1 MVMNPQDEQMNKP
14 RGGLLGL
21 FDKAMKADE
30 DTGLSPL
37 QNFAAA
43 LDPLILK
50 DLRGG
55 EGIRQQGVQRA
66 ATMSKNKTVDML
78 RQQGRNDLADAVMN
92 RTIGPKEAFSV
103 MQSEKAADT
112 AFQRQK
118 DLAAFSAGLKA
129 PAAPKLYSEFA
140 KLNADLQAG
149 NISKDQY
156 NASVQSFLNKNKMS
170 IRPFRDINR
179 KKTKVVTVG
188 SVKIGGDNP
197 ISVQSMTNT
206 LTTDIEATI
215 NQINQITEAGGDLVR
230 VSCPD
235 KESTQA
241 LKKIIAPKKNLSFSE
256 NFFHMCFGKVP
267 EKEIVK
273 AFDVSLILYA
283 EHSFNVSTFTARTI
297 TSSLSDIHGAI
308 TGAIASLK
316 GPLHG
321 GANEEVM
328 HMMKKI
334 KKPENALKWINNAL
348 KNKEVVMGFGH
359 RVYKSG
365 DSRVPTMREYFG
377 KVAKIKKDKTFE
389 KIYDIVEKVMIK
401 KKNIH
406 PNVDYPTGPTYH
418 LMGFDTD
425 FFTPIFV
432 ISRITGW
439 SAHIMEQHAANKLIR
454 PLAKYKGSKH
464 RTVMQLNQR

>member
-1 MVMNPQDEQMNKP
+1 MSEEIKK
-14 RGGLLGL
+14 GLLGIIVDETTVSQVMPEINSL
-21 FDKAMKADE
+21 TYRGYTVQELCDKCSFEEVAYLVLKAE
-30 DTGLSPL
+30 LPKKKQLKKFIKEERSSRKLSV
-37 QNFAAA
+37 Q
-43 LDPLILK
+43 ILK
-50 DLRGG
+50 DIQKMPKKAHPMDV
-55 EGIRQQGVQRA
+55 IRTAVSLMA
-66 ATMSKNKTVDML
+66 LEDKDTKNNSPEANMRKAIRIFAKT
-78 RQQGRNDLADAVMN
+78 
-92 RTIGPKEAFSV
+92 P
-103 MQSEKAADT
+103 T
-112 AFQRQK
+112 AI
-118 DLAAFSAGLKA
+118 AAFFRSRKGK
-129 PAAPKLYSEFA
+129 KL
-140 KLNADLQAG
+140 
-149 NISKDQY
+149 I
-156 NASVQSFLNKNKMS
+156 
-170 IRPFRDINR
+170 P
-179 KKTKVVTVG
+179 
-188 SVKIGGDNP
+188 
-197 ISVQSMTNT
+197 
-206 LTTDIEATI
+206 
-215 NQINQITEAGGDLVR
+215 
-230 VSCPD
+230 
-235 KESTQA
+235 
-241 LKKIIAPKKNLSFSE
+241 PKKNLSFSE

-267 EKEIVK
+267 NKEIVK

-334 KKPENALKWINNAL
+334 KKPENALKWITKAL
-348 KNKEVVMGFGH
+348 KNKDVVMGFGH

-365 DSRVPTMREYFG
+365 DSRVPTMREYF
-377 KVAKIKKDKTFE
+377 KRVAIIKKDKTFE

-401 KKNIH
+401 EKNIY

-454 PLAKYKGSKH
+454 PLASYKGSKH
-464 RTVMQLNQR
+464 RKVIQLNQR

>member
-1 MVMNPQDEQMNKP
+1 MSDDIKK
-14 RGGLLGL
+14 GLLGIIV
-21 FDKAMKADE
+21 DE
-30 DTGLSPL
+30 TEISKVMPEINSLTYRGY
-37 QNFAAA
+37 AAQDLCA
-43 LDPLILK
+43 RCDFEEVAYLILNKELPNKKQLK
-50 DLRGG
+50 DFKKELSK
-55 EGIRQQGVQRA
+55 EI
-66 ATMSKNKTVDML
+66 TLSKNLINILKQIPKKSHPMDVART
-78 RQQGRNDLADAVMN
+78 AV
-92 RTIGPKEAFSV
+92 SV
-103 MQSEKAADT
+103 MGLEDKETKDNSPKANLRKAIRILAKTPT
-112 AFQRQK
+112 A
-118 DLAAFSAGLKA
+118 LAAFYRL
-129 PAAPKLYSEFA
+129 
-140 KLNADLQAG
+140 
-149 NISKDQY
+149 
-156 NASVQSFLNKNKMS
+156 
-170 IRPFRDINR
+170 R
-179 KKTKVVTVG
+179 KG
-188 SVKIGGDNP
+188 
-197 ISVQSMTNT
+197 
-206 LTTDIEATI
+206 
-215 NQINQITEAGGDLVR
+215 
-230 VSCPD
+230 
-235 KESTQA
+235 
-241 LKKIIAPKKNLSFSE
+241 KKIIAPKKNLSFSE

-267 EKEIVK
+267 NKEIVK

-348 KNKEVVMGFGH
+348 KNKDVVMGFGH

-365 DSRVPTMREYFG
+365 DSRVPTMREYF
-377 KVAKIKKDKTFE
+377 KRVAIIKKDKTFE

-401 KKNIH
+401 EKNIY

-454 PLAKYKGSKH
+454 PLASYKGSKH
-464 RTVMQLNQR
+464 RKVIQLNQR

>member
-1 MVMNPQDEQMNKP
+1 MSDEIKK
-14 RGGLLGL
+14 GLLGIVV
-21 FDKAMKADE
+21 DE
-30 DTGLSPL
+30 TEVSKVMPEINSLTYRGY
-37 QNFAAA
+37 AAQDLCEYCRFEEVA
-43 LDPLILK
+43 YLILNK
-50 DLRGG
+50 DLPNSIQLKKFEKEEKNNR
-55 EGIRQQGVQRA
+55 EL
-66 ATMSKNKTVDML
+66 SKNLYEIIKHMPKKSHPMDVART
-78 RQQGRNDLADAVMN
+78 AV
-92 RTIGPKEAFSV
+92 SV
-103 MQSEKAADT
+103 MGLEDKETSDSSTEANMRKALRIFAKTPT
-112 AFQRQK
+112 A
-118 DLAAFSAGLKA
+118 LAAF
-129 PAAPKLYSEFA
+129 YR
-140 KLNADLQAG
+140 
-149 NISKDQY
+149 
-156 NASVQSFLNKNKMS
+156 
-170 IRPFRDINR
+170 IRN
-179 KKTKVVTVG
+179 G
-188 SVKIGGDNP
+188 
-197 ISVQSMTNT
+197 
-206 LTTDIEATI
+206 
-215 NQINQITEAGGDLVR
+215 
-230 VSCPD
+230 
-235 KESTQA
+235 
-241 LKKIIAPKKNLSFSE
+241 KKIIKPKKELTFAE
-256 NFFHMCFGKVP
+256 NFFYMCFGKVP
-267 EKEIVK
+267 QKEIVK

-328 HMMKKI
+328 HMMRKI

-348 KNKEVVMGFGH
+348 KNKDVVMGFGH

-401 KKNIH
+401 KKNIY

-454 PLAKYKGSKH
+454 PLASYKGSKH
-464 RTVMQLNQR
+464 RKVLQLNQR

>member
-1 MVMNPQDEQMNKP
+1 MAEDIKK
-14 RGGLLGL
+14 GLLGIVV
-21 FDKAMKADE
+21 DE
-30 DTGLSPL
+30 TEVSKVMPEINSLTYRGY
-37 QNFAAA
+37 AAQDLCA
-43 LDPLILK
+43 KCKFEEVAYLILN
-50 DLRGG
+50 G
-55 EGIRQQGVQRA
+55 E
-66 ATMSKNKTVDML
+66 L
-78 RQQGRNDLADAVMN
+78 
-92 RTIGPKEAFSV
+92 P
-103 MQSEKAADT
+103 SEKQLKNFEKIERKERNLSRTLLESIKNFPKKSHPMDVART
-112 AFQRQK
+112 AVSIMGLEDKETK
-118 DLAAFSAGLKA
+118 DNSPEANLRKVMRIFAKTPVALAAF
-129 PAAPKLYSEFA
+129 YR
-140 KLNADLQAG
+140 
-149 NISKDQY
+149 
-156 NASVQSFLNKNKMS
+156 
-170 IRPFRDINR
+170 IR
-179 KKTKVVTVG
+179 KG
-188 SVKIGGDNP
+188 
-197 ISVQSMTNT
+197 
-206 LTTDIEATI
+206 
-215 NQINQITEAGGDLVR
+215 
-230 VSCPD
+230 
-235 KESTQA
+235 
-241 LKKIIAPKKNLSFSE
+241 KKIIKPKSNLSFSE
-256 NFFHMCFGKVP
+256 NFFYMCFGKVP

-328 HMMKKI
+328 HMMNKI

-348 KNKEVVMGFGH
+348 ANKDVVMGFGH

-377 KVAKIKKDKTFE
+377 KVAKIKKDKKFE
-389 KIYDIVEKVMIK
+389 KIYDIVEKVMIE

-454 PLAKYKGSKH
+454 PLASYKGNKH
-464 RTVMQLNQR
+464 RKVLELNQR